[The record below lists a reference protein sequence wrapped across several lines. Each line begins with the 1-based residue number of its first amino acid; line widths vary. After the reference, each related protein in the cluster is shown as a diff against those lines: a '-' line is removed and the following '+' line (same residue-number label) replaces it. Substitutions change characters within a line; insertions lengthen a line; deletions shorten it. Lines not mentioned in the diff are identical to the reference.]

1 MSEPGGRLVGI
12 VRVQAGIMASKSL
25 TDSDR
30 ESLQTSEKHITN
42 TPLNSPRRDSSTRTA
57 YEFGPFQMLPE
68 ERLLLRDGTSV
79 PLTDKTFDTLLVL
92 VKRQGQLVERS
103 ELISSV
109 WADSFVEEGNLT
121 VVICTL
127 RKALGDENGERKY
140 IQTVARHGYRLIA
153 EVRPVF
159 LEDAVPRGAE
169 LATTEEEVVPSSS
182 STRSVLWAFVTDRRI
197 RYVGLLCGILLLGL
211 AAWTR
216 VSSSRA
222 NDQQQIQALA
232 VLPFQVL
239 NSNTASDYLSV
250 GMADAIITR
259 LGSTGQIVVR
269 PTSAVQAYKRVNY
282 DPFVVGKEQK
292 VDAILVG
299 NIELLPDAVTLR
311 VQLVRIR
318 DRALLWADTFHER
331 PENVFMLEEEVAQRV
346 AQLGFF
352 HLSGPARNRLAL
364 ANTTNPKAYNLYLQ
378 GRYLLNERTK
388 EAAQNA
394 AASFQQAISNDPHY
408 ALAYAELANA
418 YVLLGTYGE
427 PPWQLYPKAEQA
439 VFKALELN
447 PSLAEANA
455 SQALIS
461 FHYEWNWPKAD
472 LEFQKALS
480 LNPNEPM
487 THAQYAMFLGAM
499 GRTSEANREADLA
512 AQLDPASPLVKTIF
526 ARVEY
531 FMHDYDRAIDIYRK
545 AIDLDPQF
553 ASAHTR
559 LGMAYLA
566 KRDFKAAIEQFQ
578 AAQRIEGPDPYQEA
592 LIAYAQALSGDTKN
606 AHRILDQLIA
616 QSQHEYVPAL
626 SVALIYTALGE
637 RNLAL
642 EWLGRA
648 YQDRSTHMIY
658 AKVDPLFDP
667 LRSEPGFRSV
677 MQQMGL

>member
-1 MSEPGGRLVGI
+1 
-12 VRVQAGIMASKSL
+12 MASKSL
-25 TDSDR
+25 TDSKR
-30 ESLQTSEKHITN
+30 ESLQASEKQITS
-42 TPLNSPRRDSSTRTA
+42 TPLNSPRSDSSTRKGF
-57 YEFGPFQMLPE
+57 EFGPFQLLPA
-68 ERLLLRDGTSV
+68 ERLLLRGGTSV

-92 VKRQGQLVERS
+92 VKRQGKLVERS

-127 RKALGDENGERKY
+127 RKALGDENGEREY
-140 IQTVARHGYRLIA
+140 IQTVARHGYRFIA

-159 LEDAVPRGAE
+159 SEDAIPKGVE
-169 LATTEEEVVPSSS
+169 LATTEEEVVLPSFSS
-182 STRSVLWAFVTDRRI
+182 IPSVLRTFATDRRI
-197 RYVGLLCGILLLGL
+197 RYVGLSFGILLLVL

-216 VSSSRA
+216 VGYLRA

-239 NSNTASDYLSV
+239 NSNAASEYLSV

-269 PTSAVQAYKRVNY
+269 PTSAVQAYRHVNY
-282 DPFVVGKEQK
+282 DPFVVGKEQQ
-292 VDAILVG
+292 VDTILVG
-299 NIELLPDAVTLR
+299 NIEVLPDAVTLR

-352 HLSGPARNRLAL
+352 RLSGPARDRLTQ

-378 GRYLLNERTK
+378 GRYLLNERTN

-394 AASFQQAISNDPHY
+394 AASFQQAISNDPNY

-418 YVLLGTYGE
+418 YVVLGTYGE

-461 FHYEWNWPKAD
+461 FHYEWNWPKAE
-472 LEFQKALS
+472 LEFQRALS
-480 LNPNEPM
+480 LNPNDPM

-499 GRTSEANREADLA
+499 GRPSEANREADLA
-512 AQLDPASPLVKTIF
+512 GQLDPASPLVKTIF

-531 FMHDYDRAIDIYRK
+531 FKHNYDRAIDIYQK
-545 AIDLDPQF
+545 VIDRAPQF

-578 AAQRIEGPDPYQEA
+578 AVQRIEGPDPYQEA

-606 AHRILDQLIA
+606 ARRILDELTA

-626 SVALIYTALGE
+626 SVALIYIALGE
-637 RNLAL
+637 RSQAL
-642 EWLGRA
+642 EWLDRS

-677 MQQMGL
+677 LQQMGL

>member
-1 MSEPGGRLVGI
+1 
-12 VRVQAGIMASKSL
+12 MATKAL
-25 TDSDR
+25 PEMGK
-30 ESLQTSEKHITN
+30 ESLQASEKHVI
-42 TPLNSPRRDSSTRTA
+42 STRFNSHQGESPA
-57 YEFGPFQMLPE
+57 RMRYEFGPFRMLPA
-68 ERLLLRDGTSV
+68 ERLLLREGTPV

-92 VKRQGQLVERS
+92 VRRQGQLVERS
-103 ELISSV
+103 ELIRSV

-121 VVICTL
+121 VVICAL

-140 IQTVARHGYRLIA
+140 IQTVARHGYRFIA
-153 EVRPVF
+153 EVRQVF
-159 LEDAVPRGAE
+159 SEDAAPRGAE
-169 LATTEEEVVPSSS
+169 PAVTQEKALPSAS
-182 STRSVLWAFVTDRRI
+182 STLSAFRALANNRRI
-197 RYVGLLCGILLLGL
+197 RYAGLLSAILLLGL

-216 VSSSRA
+216 FSYLHA
-222 NDQQQIQALA
+222 NDQHQIHSLA
-232 VLPFQVL
+232 VLPFHVL
-239 NSNTASDYLSV
+239 NSNAASDYLSV

-269 PTSAVQAYKRVNY
+269 PTSAVQGYRHVNY
-282 DPFVVGKEQK
+282 DPFLVGKEQK

-311 VQLVRIR
+311 VQLVRVR

-331 PENVFMLEEEVAQRV
+331 PENMFMLEEEVAQSV

-352 HLSGPARNRLAL
+352 RLSGPARDRLTQ
-364 ANTTNPKAYNLYLQ
+364 ANTTNPKAYQLYLQ
-378 GRYLLNERTK
+378 GRFLLNERTK
-388 EAAQNA
+388 ETVQNA
-394 AASFQQAISNDPHY
+394 AVSFQQAIANDPHY

-461 FHYEWNWPKAD
+461 FHYEWNWPKAES
-472 LEFQKALS
+472 EFQRALS
-480 LNPNEPM
+480 LNPNDAI

-499 GRTSEANREADLA
+499 GRSSEARREAGIA
-512 AQLDPASPLVKTIF
+512 GQLDPVSPLVKTVD

-531 FMHDYDRAIDIYRK
+531 FKGDYDQAIDIYRNV
-545 AIDLDPQF
+545 INLDPQF

-566 KRDFKAAIEQFQ
+566 KRNFKAAIEEFQ
-578 AAQRIEGPDPYQEA
+578 AAQKIDGPDPYQAA
-592 LIAYAQALSGDTKN
+592 LIAYAQALAGDKKD
-606 AHRILDQLIA
+606 AQRMLDELIA
-616 QSQHEYVPAL
+616 QSQHDYVPAL
-626 SVALIYTALGE
+626 SIALIYTALGE
-637 RNLAL
+637 RNLAV
-642 EWLGRA
+642 EWLGRS

-658 AKVDPLFDP
+658 AKVDPLLDP
-667 LRSEPGFRSV
+667 LRSQSGFRSV
-677 MQQMGL
+677 LQQMGL

>member
-1 MSEPGGRLVGI
+1 
-12 VRVQAGIMASKSL
+12 MASKTL
-25 TDSDR
+25 PDLGG
-30 ESLQTSEKHITN
+30 ESLQASEKHATSARSSSQRN
-42 TPLNSPRRDSSTRTA
+42 ESSTRIGF
-57 YEFGPFQMLPE
+57 EFGPFRMLPA
-68 ERLLLRDGTSV
+68 ERLLLREGTPV

-92 VKRQGQLVERS
+92 VGRQGQLVERS
-103 ELISSV
+103 ELIRSV

-121 VVICTL
+121 VVICAL

-140 IQTVARHGYRLIA
+140 IQTVARHGYRFIA
-153 EVRPVF
+153 EVRQDVSEVPVSG
-159 LEDAVPRGAE
+159 AV
-169 LATTEEEVVPSSS
+169 EVAPLPVEVIRPSSA
-182 STRSVLWAFVTDRRI
+182 TVPVWHTLANNRRI
-197 RYVGLLCGILLLGL
+197 RYIGLLCGLLLLGL
-211 AAWTR
+211 AAWVR
-216 VSSSRA
+216 FGYSRA
-222 NDQQQIQALA
+222 NDQHQIHALA

-239 NSNTASDYLSV
+239 NSNAASDYLSV

-269 PTSAVQAYKRVNY
+269 PTSAVQAYRHANY
-282 DPFVVGKEQK
+282 DPFLVGKEQK

-311 VQLVRIR
+311 VQIVRIR

-331 PENVFMLEEEVAQRV
+331 PENMFMLEEEVAQRV

-352 HLSGPARNRLAL
+352 RLSGQARDRLAL
-364 ANTTNPKAYNLYLQ
+364 ANTTNPKAYQLYLQ

-388 EAAQNA
+388 ETVQNA
-394 AASFQQAISNDPHY
+394 AVSFQRAIENDPRY

-472 LEFQKALS
+472 LEFQRALS
-480 LNPNEPM
+480 LNPNDPM

-499 GRTSEANREADLA
+499 GRSPEAFREADLA
-512 AQLDPASPLVKTIF
+512 GQLDPVSPLIKTIV

-531 FMHDYDRAIDIYRK
+531 FKHDYGHAIDAYQK
-545 AIDLDPQF
+545 VIDLDPQF

-566 KRDFKAAIEQFQ
+566 KHDFKSAIEEFQ
-578 AAQRIEGPDPYQEA
+578 TAQRIDGPDPYQQA
-592 LIAYAQALSGDTKN
+592 LIAYAQALAGDTKSAN
-606 AHRILDQLIA
+606 KILNGLIA
-616 QSQHEYVPAL
+616 QSKDEYVPAL

-637 RNLAL
+637 KSQAV
-642 EWLGRA
+642 EWLGRS

-667 LRSEPGFRSV
+667 LRSESGFRSV
-677 MQQMGL
+677 LQQMGL

>member
-1 MSEPGGRLVGI
+1 
-12 VRVQAGIMASKSL
+12 MAANKAL
-25 TDSDR
+25 PDLGR
-30 ESLQTSEKHITN
+30 ESPQGSEKHITSS
-42 TPLNSPRRDSSTRTA
+42 PLNGQRSDSQARMG
-57 YEFGPFQMLPE
+57 YEFGPFRMLPA
-68 ERLLLRDGTSV
+68 ERLLLREGTSV

-140 IQTVARHGYRLIA
+140 VQTVARHGYRFIP
-153 EVRPVF
+153 EVRQIF
-159 LEDAVPRGAE
+159 LEDAAPKAAE
-169 LATTEEEVVPSSS
+169 PATTQEEVSPSSS
-182 STRSVLWAFVTDRRI
+182 TTLPVWRAFANDRRV
-197 RYVGLLCGILLLGL
+197 RYAGLLCLFLLLGV

-216 VSSSRA
+216 VSNLHA
-222 NDQQQIQALA
+222 NDQNQIQALA

-239 NSNTASDYLSV
+239 NANPASNYLSV

-259 LGSTGQIVVR
+259 LGSTGQIIVR
-269 PTSAVQAYKRVNY
+269 PTSAVQAYSHETY
-282 DPFVVGKEQK
+282 DPFLVAKEQK

-299 NIELLPDAVTLR
+299 NIEVLPDAVTLR

-331 PENVFMLEEEVAQRV
+331 PENMFMLEEEVAQRV

-352 HLSGPARNRLAL
+352 RLSGTARDRLTL
-364 ANTTNPKAYNLYLQ
+364 ANTTNPKAYHLYLQ
-378 GRYLLNERTK
+378 GRYLLNERTQ

-394 AASFQQAISNDPHY
+394 ADSFQQAIVNDPHY
-408 ALAYAELANA
+408 ALAYAELANT
-418 YVLLGTYGE
+418 YVLEGTYGE

-447 PSLAEANA
+447 PSLAEAIA
-455 SQALIS
+455 AQALIS
-461 FHYEWNWPKAD
+461 FHYEWNWPKAE
-472 LEFQKALS
+472 LEFKRALS
-480 LNPNEPM
+480 LNPNDPM

-499 GRTSEANREADLA
+499 GRSSEAYREADLA
-512 AQLDPASPLVKTIF
+512 GQLDPASPLVKTIF

-531 FMHDYDRAIDIYRK
+531 FKRDYDGAIDIYQK
-545 AIDLDPQF
+545 VIVHDPQF

-578 AAQRIEGPDPYQEA
+578 AAQKIEGPDPYQEA
-592 LIAYAQALSGDTKN
+592 LIAYAQALAGDTKN
-606 AHRILDQLIA
+606 AHRILDELIA
-616 QSQHEYVPAL
+616 RSQHEYVPAL
-626 SVALIYTALGE
+626 SVALIYTALGD
-637 RNLAL
+637 RDRAL
-642 EWLGRA
+642 EWLGRS

-677 MQQMGL
+677 LQQMGL